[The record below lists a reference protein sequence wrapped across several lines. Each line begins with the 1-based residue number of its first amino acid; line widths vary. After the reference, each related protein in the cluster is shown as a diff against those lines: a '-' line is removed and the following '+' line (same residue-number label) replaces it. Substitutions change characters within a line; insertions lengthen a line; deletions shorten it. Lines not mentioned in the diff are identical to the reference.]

1 MTKLLQRAFDEASKL
16 PEGEQ
21 DALGRILLEEL
32 ASERRWE
39 DLFAGSH
46 DLLTE
51 LADQALQSIVRGGL
65 RSLIRKNCDLAYHCA
80 VPENVRGTA
89 DRGSKSSPSG
99 VSSLQAKPKSTE
111 SSFQACP
118 SYTANLLCSNQPW
131 VAGGGNPTRRR
142 NRVVLDR
149 LAR

>member
-1 MTKLLQRAFDEASKL
+1 MTKLLQKAFDEASKL

-46 DLLTE
+46 DLLGD
-51 LADQALQSIVRGGL
+51 LADQALAEHRAGGL
-65 RSLIRKNCDLAYHCA
+65 RSSIRKNCDLAHHCA
-80 VPENVRGTA
+80 VPENVRRTA
-89 DRGSKSSPSG
+89 CRGSTSSPSRI
-99 VSSLQAKPKSTE
+99 SHLPAKSESYE

-118 SYTANLLCSNQPW
+118 SFPAHLLCS
-131 VAGGGNPTRRR
+131 
-142 NRVVLDR
+142 D
-149 LAR
+149 